1 MFRMNFR
8 LFIFTEGTSFVQII
22 FQNEKDKSNVN
33 VNFLH
38 YQNYFILLNFTMY
51 ERKYNVFKV
60 CLKDPIFD
68 RILDQF

>member
-1 MFRMNFR
+1 MNFR
-8 LFIFTEGTSFVQII
+8 LFIFTEETSFVQII

-51 ERKYNVFKV
+51 
-60 CLKDPIFD
+60 
-68 RILDQF
+68 

>member
-8 LFIFTEGTSFVQII
+8 LFIFTEETSFVQII

-38 YQNYFILLNFTMY
+38 YQNYFILLNFTKRENIMFL
-51 ERKYNVFKV
+51 KYA
-60 CLKDPIFD
+60 
-68 RILDQF
+68 

>member
-8 LFIFTEGTSFVQII
+8 LFIFTEETSFVQII

-51 ERKYNVFKV
+51 
-60 CLKDPIFD
+60 
-68 RILDQF
+68 